1 MNESEVLAYVKAS
14 AAAQRLLLDDAR
26 AQRIAIHLARS
37 AHLAQL
43 LEDAPLGVDDE
54 PAEIYKP
61 LAFQSLLNNGN
72 AL

>member
-14 AAAQRLLLDDAR
+14 AAAQRLLLDNAR

-61 LAFQSLLNNGN
+61 LAFKTSLNKGN
-72 AL
+72 VL

>member
-61 LAFQSLLNNGN
+61 MAFQPLLNTGN
-72 AL
+72 VL